1 MITAEEMQNQIEEIN
16 KANEMLGNDFHEYL
30 STVKEWHKKIIEDVV
45 KRDEIERYIWIV
57 YEMGLFYSFVFDKK
71 IVLWSYFS
79 EDNTITLHCLY
90 SEIAQNTFWVYG
102 SLMFWN
108 VLWAICLCR
117 TILERVITLKI
128 IFEDSVNK
136 QQIEERIEKYR
147 NLWWVLKYKFAEE
160 VNDQEMMAEFKADF
174 DIYSAQYQ
182 NWNHFEYTKAI
193 YGGKRSISRLLR
205 DFNMDNWKN
214 HLYWILSIAN
224 HWSVI
229 SNNLLDEKN
238 WLLPCQEKDWY
249 KRVAWLVIT
258 ITALS
263 VTGLVE
269 HINDKSINS
278 VLTFL
283 QGLVINWNKN

>member
-1 MITAEEMQNQIEEIN
+1 MISVEEMEKQIEEIN
-16 KANEMLGNDFHEYL
+16 KANEMFGNDFNEYL
-30 STVKEWHKKIIEDVV
+30 SAVKDWHKKIIEDVV
-45 KRDEIERYIWIV
+45 KKNEIDRYVWLV
-57 YEMGLFYSFVFDKK
+57 YEMWLFYSFVFDKK
-71 IVLWSYFS
+71 IKIRDYF
-79 EDNTITLHCLY
+79 DDKNTITLHRLY
-90 SEIAQNTFWVYG
+90 SEIAQNIFWVYG
-102 SLMFWN
+102 SLMLWN

-128 IFEDSVNK
+128 IFEDPDNK

-160 VNDQEMMAEFKADF
+160 INDQELIAEFKADF
-174 DIYSAQYQ
+174 DTYSAQYQ

-193 YGGKRSISRLLR
+193 YWEKRSISRLLR
-205 DFNMDNWKN
+205 DFSMDNWEN

-238 WLLPCQEKDWY
+238 GLLPCSEKDWY
-249 KRVAWLVIT
+249 KRVAWLIIT
-258 ITALS
+258 VMTFSIE
-263 VTGLVE
+263 GLVKYIDE
-269 HINDKSINS
+269 ESTDPVS
-278 VLTFL
+278 TFL

>member
-1 MITAEEMQNQIEEIN
+1 MISIEEMEKQLEQINDAN
-16 KANEMLGNDFHEYL
+16 KKLSDDFHEYL
-30 STVKEWHKKIIEDVV
+30 SKVKEWHKKIIEDVV
-45 KRDEIERYIWIV
+45 KKDEIENYIWIV
-57 YEMGLFYSFVFDKK
+57 YEMGLFYSFIFDKK

-79 EDNTITLHCLY
+79 EDNTITLHRLY
-90 SEIAQNTFWVYG
+90 SEIAQNIFWVYG

-117 TILERVITLKI
+117 TILERIITLKI
-128 IFEDSVNK
+128 IFEDPANK

-160 VNDQEMMAEFKADF
+160 VSDQEMMAEFKTDF
-174 DIYSAQYQ
+174 DTHSAQYQ
-182 NWNHFEYTKAI
+182 NWNHFEYTQAI
-193 YGGKRSISRLLR
+193 YWEKRSISKLLR
-205 DFNMDNWKN
+205 DFKMDNWDN

-238 WLLPCQEKDWY
+238 GLLPCQEKDWY

-258 ITALS
+258 IMTLS
-263 VTGLVE
+263 VEDLVK
-269 HINDKSINS
+269 HINNKSIDPVS
-278 VLTFL
+278 TFL
-283 QGLVINWNKN
+283 QGLAINWNKN

>member
-1 MITAEEMQNQIEEIN
+1 MQNQIEEIN
-16 KANEMLGNDFHEYL
+16 KANKMLGNDFHEYL
-30 STVKEWHKKIIEDVV
+30 STVKEWHKKIIEDVI

-128 IFEDSVNK
+128 IFEDSANK

-182 NWNHFEYTKAI
+182 NW
-193 YGGKRSISRLLR
+193 
-205 DFNMDNWKN
+205 
-214 HLYWILSIAN
+214 
-224 HWSVI
+224 
-229 SNNLLDEKN
+229 
-238 WLLPCQEKDWY
+238 
-249 KRVAWLVIT
+249 
-258 ITALS
+258 
-263 VTGLVE
+263 
-269 HINDKSINS
+269 
-278 VLTFL
+278 
-283 QGLVINWNKN
+283 

>member
-16 KANEMLGNDFHEYL
+16 KANKMLGNDFHEYL
-30 STVKEWHKKIIEDVV
+30 STVKEWHKKIIEDVI

-128 IFEDSVNK
+128 IFEDSANK

-193 YGGKRSISRLLR
+193 YGEKRSISRLLR
-205 DFNMDNWKN
+205 DFNMDNWTN